1 MNLSQII
8 IDIASL
14 HLIRSV
20 YHFFTSHCSDRD
32 CYQAFVD
39 DMNADSRKMGLMNSY
54 WVNASGL
61 RDRDI
66 EAYTT
71 AHDIAK
77 MGIYAFRQGSIN
89 QFWNVRE
96 HICTIKR
103 PYIFSQKE
111 KNKKIISTIPFDQL
125 GGKYKILGAKT
136 GTGDGYNGLMCV
148 CDIGDGNIISGAI
161 LDATSEDIR
170 FDAMSELMDIACQIV
185 NRIPGVENRIVRNAK
200 MACAYLL
207 DSRGVEECIFKQ
219 NADVKYPPMSLSKV
233 LAFITL
239 SKYVS
244 YYDEWIMVKP
254 FDEKRNDLIRKWSKL
269 KISSL
274 IYLSLLPSC
283 CTASDVLARHCGNI
297 ILNKL

>member
-1 MNLSQII
+1 MNLSHII

-20 YHFFTSHCSDRD
+20 YHFFTSHYSDRD

-39 DMNADSRKMGLMNSY
+39 DMNADSSKIGLMSSY

-77 MGIYAFRQGSIN
+77 MGIYAYMQGSIN

-96 HICTIKR
+96 YTCTIQK
-103 PYIFSQKE
+103 PYIFSK
-111 KNKKIISTIPFDQL
+111 KKKYKKITSTIPFDQI
-125 GGKYKILGAKT
+125 GFRYKILGAKT

-148 CDIGDGNIISGAI
+148 CDIGNGKIVSGAI
-161 LDATSEDIR
+161 LDATSENVR
-170 FDAMSELMDIACQIV
+170 FDAMHELMDIAYNIINKIHGRDNKV
-185 NRIPGVENRIVRNAK
+185 VKNAK

-207 DSRGVEECIFKQ
+207 DSSGIEECIFEQ
-219 NADVKYPPMSLSKV
+219 NADIKYPPMSLSKV

-244 YYDEWIMVKP
+244 NYDEWIMVKP
-254 FDEKRNDLIRKWSKL
+254 FDEKQNDLIKKWSKL

-283 CTASDVLARHCGNI
+283 CTASDALARHCGNI
-297 ILNKL
+297 ILNKS